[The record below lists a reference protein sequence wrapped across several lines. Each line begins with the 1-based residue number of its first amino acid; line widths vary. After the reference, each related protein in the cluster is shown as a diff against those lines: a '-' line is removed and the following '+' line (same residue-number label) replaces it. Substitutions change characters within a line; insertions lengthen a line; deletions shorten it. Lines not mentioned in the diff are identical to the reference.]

1 MTVLAKP
8 RVERSYSYVKDSLW
22 RGEQFL
28 SLDSMNQAA
37 VRWCVDVAG
46 LRIHGTTHQK
56 PLEVFQAEERPV
68 MAALP
73 ELPFE
78 RCTWTTVKVAP
89 DSYCQVARALY
100 TVPYQLRG
108 RHLDVRFTDR
118 LVEFYH
124 DGNLV
129 KTHVRRHDRGRTT
142 DPADLPADR
151 IAFFEHTPQLCLH
164 RAREMGQSVSEAI
177 RRLLTV
183 DTLTNL
189 RQAQGILRLEQTYG
203 AARLDAACAR
213 AVAFGDP
220 AYRTVKKILARGLDA
235 QTPPESAT
243 SVATGAYLRG
253 VQAFT
258 LDTRR

>member
-1 MTVLAKP
+1 
-8 RVERSYSYVKDSLW
+8 
-22 RGEQFL
+22 
-28 SLDSMNQAA
+28 
-37 VRWCVDVAG
+37 VAG

-56 PLEVFQAEERPV
+56 PLEVFQTEERPV

-73 ELPFE
+73 GLPFE

-100 TVPYQLRG
+100 TVPNQLRG

-151 IAFFEHTPQLCLH
+151 IAFFEHTPQLCLQ

-177 RRLLTV
+177 RRVLTV

-189 RQAQGILRLEQTYG
+189 RQAQGILRLEQAYG

-213 AVAFGDP
+213 AVAFDDP
-220 AYRTVKKILARGLDA
+220 AYRTVKKILAKGLDT
-235 QTPPESAT
+235 QTLPESAL
-243 SVATGAYLRG
+243 SAGTGAYLRG